1 MADKSAKTEKS
12 AKKDKSAT
20 QKSPWFKS
28 LKEEFRKIKW
38 PDKKRITKE
47 TVVVVISGIVLGAI
61 TFGIDVLLEYGLSF
75 LWK

>member
-1 MADKSAKTEKS
+1 MADKSVKTEKS

-20 QKSPWFKS
+20 PKSPWFKS